1 MKRKFREAA
10 SKPDG
15 LYVAASGYEM
25 GKYHFIATEEQF
37 LELLKAC
44 SDDKVKYINKDDLYK
59 NYTVL
64 MSLINSGR
72 DWPKAAEALI
82 KRGCPVNSKVK
93 DGSWEDTPLTL
104 CVQALIG
111 SPESFVGETARVLLE
126 NGAKRDVKCD
136 NGEGGKHTA
145 AEFAKSEGKK
155 KFASYLSGARRA
167 PTRRRRRRR
176 CDS

>member
-1 MKRKFREAA
+1 M
-10 SKPDG
+10 
-15 LYVAASGYEM
+15 
-25 GKYHFIATEEQF
+25 
-37 LELLKAC
+37 
-44 SDDKVKYINKDDLYK
+44 
-59 NYTVL
+59 
-64 MSLINSGR
+64 
-72 DWPKAAEALI
+72 
-82 KRGCPVNSKVK
+82 NSKVK

-126 NGAKRDVKCD
+126 NGAKRDIKCD

-155 KFASYLSGARRA
+155 KFALYLSGARRA

-176 CDS
+176 RDS